1 MEVGAFGGQLI
12 QGFAFPFA
20 GVAAVY
26 QFHLRVVTQVAVKP
40 GQRFFHRNAVGAGK
54 AGKIRSRHFGKLG
67 HFLVGHAG
75 IAKAGNVQVQLFG
88 GVKAEFLAQGFL
100 ILKVAL
106 ELRPQKVHH
115 HSAGHGGVLGIHAM
129 GL

>member
-1 MEVGAFGGQLI
+1 MTVFYAARKDHMKIRAFFRQSL
-12 QGFAFPFA
+12 QRRAVPFA

-26 QFHLRVVTQVAVKP
+26 QLHLRVVTQVAVKP

-88 GVKAEFLAQGFL
+88 GVKAEFR
-100 ILKVAL
+100 V
-106 ELRPQKVHH
+106 
-115 HSAGHGGVLGIHAM
+115 SS
-129 GL
+129 